1 MRLAYNLQRKGKKE
15 FSHLPLSFVAD
26 AVEEVAASAVDTFVA
41 AATVVA
47 ASVAAAA
54 SVAGVAAVLDTPAV
68 GGTLAVVG
76 DAVAGAVA
84 HTHYRTTALPSV
96 AAVASIARKSGIRYS
111 FIFVSKRC
119 MSNLSITGTGRDH
132 TYISEIHNQNHL
144 LLV

>member
-1 MRLAYNLQRKGKKE
+1 M
-15 FSHLPLSFVAD
+15 AD

-54 SVAGVAAVLDTPAV
+54 SVAGVEAVLDTPAV

-84 HTHYRTTALPSV
+84 HTHYRTIAVPSV
-96 AAVASIARKSGIRYS
+96 AAVSSIAK
-111 FIFVSKRC
+111 K
-119 MSNLSITGTGRDH
+119 
-132 TYISEIHNQNHL
+132 QHL
-144 LLV
+144 LLLNIAGK